1 MENVKLNQYK
11 KFCLFI
17 ARLCRAFKKLTI
29 NKPLMGCVCV
39 CVDLLCFPN
48 KFDHKS
54 LFPQNI
60 SK

>member
-29 NKPLMGCVCV
+29 NKLLMGYVCV
-39 CVDLLCFPN
+39 CRSIVFP
-48 KFDHKS
+48 K
-54 LFPQNI
+54 QI
-60 SK
+60 